1 MTPIKTF
8 VAALMLLSG
17 CTTGYVPAPEPFFKQ
32 GDFVTSVVSNQRGQ
46 IVAVRCFRSI
56 SSCLYDV
63 RFVGLSMTTNTSII
77 GSDGPI
83 STAPLSVVYYMQAY
97 ELRNS
102 Q

>member
-1 MTPIKTF
+1 MTPIKTLI
-8 VAALMLLSG
+8 AALICLSG
-17 CTTGYVPAPEPFFKQ
+17 CTPDGPAPEPFFKQ

-63 RFVGLSMTTNTSII
+63 RFVGLSMTTNTSIM

-83 STAPLSVVYYMQAY
+83 ITAPLSVVYYMQAY
-97 ELRNS
+97 ELRKS